1 MSGYSA
7 VGRNTAWL
15 LAGRLVS
22 QAFTILF
29 TVLLA
34 ARLGVVGL
42 GEYAFVAA
50 IVFLANVVT
59 TFGTDMVL
67 VREIAA
73 GGPVARWAAA
83 LAVQLGLTLGAIGVI
98 WLAAPLIPGQDAS
111 VVGALRIYA
120 LSLIPAAL
128 FSVCTAVLR
137 GAGRMGWQA
146 TLGVAATLVQ
156 LVAAW
161 LLVAAH

>member
-98 WLAAPLIPGQDAS
+98 WDIRMTRIIIDMIADMGLEKNIIGLLPLDIIND
-111 VVGALRIYA
+111 
-120 LSLIPAAL
+120 
-128 FSVCTAVLR
+128 
-137 GAGRMGWQA
+137 
-146 TLGVAATLVQ
+146 
-156 LVAAW
+156 
-161 LLVAAH
+161 